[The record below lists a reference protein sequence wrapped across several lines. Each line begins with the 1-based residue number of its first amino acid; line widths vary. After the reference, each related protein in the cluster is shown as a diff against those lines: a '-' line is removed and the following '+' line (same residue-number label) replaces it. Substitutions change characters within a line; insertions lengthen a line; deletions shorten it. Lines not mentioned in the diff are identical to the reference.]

1 MSNLTNEQRAMIENK
16 RKIAQQKLK
25 AKYINKKN
33 NQINI
38 KQKMTNKSFVGN
50 CELVTEH
57 RFSIKVPFNP
67 HCANIFCNV
76 ISSFYGL

>member
-33 NQINI
+33 NQID
-38 KQKMTNKSFVGN
+38 TKSNVNVSLSGL
-50 CELVTEH
+50 CELVTKN
-57 RFSIKVPFNP
+57 RFSVKVPFNP